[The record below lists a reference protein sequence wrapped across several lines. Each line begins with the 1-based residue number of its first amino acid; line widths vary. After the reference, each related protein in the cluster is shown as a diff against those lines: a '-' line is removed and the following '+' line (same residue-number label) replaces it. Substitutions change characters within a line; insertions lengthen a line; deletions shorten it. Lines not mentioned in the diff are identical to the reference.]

1 MKRRITP
8 ERNNPC
14 PNCTCLKCRTKRLK
28 EKSSIPPLIIS
39 LSGNKKKNLKK
50 AKEKSSKPPRK
61 VSRSENKKKNS
72 KKVKEN

>member
-8 ERNNPC
+8 ERCNPC
-14 PNCTCLKCRTKRLK
+14 PNCTCLKCRTDRVR

-50 AKEKSSKPPRK
+50 VKEKSSKPPKK
-61 VSRSENKKKNS
+61 VSRSENKNKNS
-72 KKVKEN
+72 KKEKEN